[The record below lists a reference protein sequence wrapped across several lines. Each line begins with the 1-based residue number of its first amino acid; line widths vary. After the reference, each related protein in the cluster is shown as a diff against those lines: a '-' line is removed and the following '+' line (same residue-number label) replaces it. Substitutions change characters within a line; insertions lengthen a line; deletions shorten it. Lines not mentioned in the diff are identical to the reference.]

1 LERRLKDYAVTTP
14 AERTRAVLLARELLE
29 RLASPAATPE
39 LPDSLR
45 IEVRTVLR
53 HYPMT
58 SDLEHA
64 ALIEQDSLFGS
75 VFDRPVPHRRTY

>member
-1 LERRLKDYAVTTP
+1 MTTP
-14 AERTRAVLLARELLE
+14 AERTRAVLHARELLE
-29 RLASPAATPE
+29 RLASPAATPG
-39 LPDSLR
+39 LSDSLR
-45 IEVRTVLR
+45 IEARTILR

-64 ALIEQDSLFGS
+64 ALVEQDSVFGS